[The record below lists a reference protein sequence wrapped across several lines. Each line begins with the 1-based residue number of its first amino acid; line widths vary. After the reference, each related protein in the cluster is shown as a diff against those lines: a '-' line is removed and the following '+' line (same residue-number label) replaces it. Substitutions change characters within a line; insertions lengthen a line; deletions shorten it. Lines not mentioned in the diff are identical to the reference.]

1 MSDHKISAITS
12 SRNVILQP
20 MKRFRWVLLLLL
32 LILAVW
38 WTLPTLVERHFNH
51 VLKSGPYPVSAEA
64 EWLHRR
70 LDVADL
76 HGDSLLWGRN
86 LLSRSSTGHVDLPRL
101 QEGNVAIQ
109 AFTVVTT
116 SPRGLN
122 IYKNSD
128 ATDNIR
134 LIAMFEGWPPRTW
147 SSPKQRALY
156 QAQRLQSFADHS
168 KGALM
173 LIRSR
178 ADLGLFLDLRNGVRM
193 SRATAGQ
200 SVPDEIRPIAGF
212 LGAEGAQPLE
222 GDLKNLDELY
232 AAGFRMMAPTHFT
245 DTAMGG
251 AAAGMNKGGLTSL
264 GRQWVRAMEAHKM
277 IIDLAHASPATVRDV
292 TAMAT
297 RPLLVSHTGV
307 KGTCDNPRNLSDDE
321 LRAIA
326 RTGGV
331 IGIGVWDTATCGNDA
346 AATARAIR
354 YAVGIVGVDH
364 VALGSDF
371 DGAVTT
377 PFDASGWPLVT
388 EALLKEGFSQG
399 DIRKIMGGNV
409 VRVLLEALP

>member
-1 MSDHKISAITS
+1 
-12 SRNVILQP
+12 
-20 MKRFRWVLLLLL
+20 MKRLRWVILLLLL
-32 LILAVW
+32 AVLVAW
-38 WTLPTLVERHFNH
+38 FALPGIVERRFNKTLH
-51 VLKSGPYPVSAEA
+51 AGPYPVSAQA
-64 EWLHRR
+64 LWLHRR
-70 LDVADL
+70 LVVADL

-86 LLSRSSTGHVDLPRL
+86 LLRRSSTGHIDLPRL
-101 QEGNVAIQ
+101 AEGNVAIQ

-128 ATDNIR
+128 ATDNIK

-147 SSPKQRALY
+147 NSPKQRALY
-156 QAQRLQSFADHS
+156 QAQRLQNFADHS
-168 KGALM
+168 EGLLT
-173 LIRSR
+173 LIRTR
-178 ADLGLFLDLRNGVRM
+178 ADLSQFLLMRDATQM
-193 SRATAGQ
+193 SRPAEGQ
-200 SVPDEIRPIAGF
+200 QMRTRQPSEGRNIAGF

-232 AAGFRMMAPTHFT
+232 AAGFRMMAPSHFT
-245 DTAMGG
+245 DTAIGG
-251 AAAGMNKGGLTSL
+251 SAAGMNKGGLTPL
-264 GRQWVRAMEAHKM
+264 GREWVRAMESRKM
-277 IIDLAHASPATVRDV
+277 IIDLAHASPATLRDV

-321 LRAIA
+321 LRAVA

-331 IGIGVWDTATCGNDA
+331 IGIGVWDTATCGSDA
-346 AATARAIR
+346 QATARAIK

-371 DGAVTT
+371 DGGTTT

-388 EALLKEGFSQG
+388 QALQKEGFSQAE
-399 DIRKIMGGNV
+399 IRRIMGGNV
-409 VRVLLEALP
+409 VRFLMETLP